1 MDINRI
7 ARPEIVAMKP
17 YVSARNSAAADGI
30 LLNANE
36 APFPHVDDSE
46 WRRLALNRYP
56 SPQPALLT
64 ARMAKLYGVRY

>member
-1 MDINRI
+1 MDINSI

-17 YVSARNSAAADGI
+17 YVSARNSAAGDGV

-36 APFPHVDDSE
+36 APFPHVDDPV

-56 SPQPALLT
+56 SPQPALLKS
-64 ARMAKLYGVRY
+64 RMAELYGVP